1 MSQSVSTLTNG
12 GSGIFGRRSESNLGI
27 EDRICDL
34 EDDDDDVDD
43 DRDATLHRPDSG
55 FHFGTA
61 RKVNGT
67 SERNLSG
74 CSNKNKKFNFFP
86 NKGSKNDPK
95 DGSDN
100 NNSVS
105 GVNKTPRRVERSKSE
120 LGGDQIHK
128 KLIPTLSQG
137 KGDISETNKKILA
150 HWNSGVERGMK
161 LFQYGF
167 AKTKWE
173 ETPQR
178 KTPEQP
184 TDFSSKMSTLGS
196 KPINKSVDGLQQSL
210 QNVLTLK
217 KHFDASQ
224 IFSTLT
230 LDGDKTLLARK
241 GDAFKTDGSTPEEKD
256 CLQKFLEMDHG
267 EFQFIDDSATLTR
280 AVSPPLASKNLSIS
294 SLASEIF
301 QELGQSNLAEPHLKP
316 ETSESSRFRHHHQ
329 RRQRNLSSASMSAV
343 PLDLSNG
350 RYETSWNENLESNR
364 RFQNGSQLDVTATP
378 DTTLKSTSAN
388 DGSNRR
394 RRRQRN
400 LSSASMSAVV
410 LADETPSY
418 MTTSWNGEN
427 DSVEDDQRRPTFQ
440 NDSQLIASL
449 IADQTLFL
457 RHHQKRKLQ
466 RRRQQLW
473 SVGKYQQQQ
482 QQQQQQVLLKG
493 EESTNRPKQLVDPTS
508 QHVVLRRCSSLT
520 QTYPDEEASQDA
532 SLSSRSSV
540 VIQDN
545 GSSRLSSPAAN
556 IRFLYSGKYRP
567 TFQQDPQTQPPQQQ
581 QPQQQQQQQQ
591 LQLQPTN
598 GNIIDDDD
606 NRASPWVLSNKL
618 SSFARRRRSSSTS
631 LHAYDDDNDES
642 LHQLV
647 NNNKKLNGSG
657 KPAAVSDYR

>member
-1 MSQSVSTLTNG
+1 MSQSVTTLTNG
-12 GSGIFGRRSESNLGI
+12 GSGIFVRRSESNLGV

-34 EDDDDDVDD
+34 EDDDEDEE
-43 DRDATLHRPDSG
+43 RDATLRRPDPT

-67 SERNLSG
+67 SERNSTG
-74 CSNKNKKFNFFP
+74 NGNKNKKFMFFP
-86 NKGSKNDPK
+86 NKGNKGGEQKESTE
-95 DGSDN
+95 N
-100 NNSVS
+100 NNSVAANN
-105 GVNKTPRRVERSKSE
+105 NKTPRRVERSKSE
-120 LGGDQIHK
+120 LGGDQVHK
-128 KLIPTLSQG
+128 KPIPTMSQSN
-137 KGDISETNKKILA
+137 KGDLSETNKKILA

-173 ETPQR
+173 EPQQK
-178 KTPEQP
+178 KTSDPAP
-184 TDFSSKMSTLGS
+184 DFTSKMSTLGS

-230 LDGDKTLLARK
+230 LDGDKTLPAK
-241 GDAFKTDGSTPEEKD
+241 KSDASKHEASLNDGTPEEKD

-280 AVSPPLASKNLSIS
+280 AISPPASASKNLSIS

-301 QELGQSNLAEPHLKP
+301 QELGQSSLAEPLPKP
-316 ETSESSRFRHHHQ
+316 DVSESSRFRHHHQ
-329 RRQRNLSSASMSAV
+329 RRQRNLSTASMSAV
-343 PLDLSNG
+343 PLEMSNG
-350 RYETSWNENLESNR
+350 RYDTSWNENLESNR
-364 RFQNGSQLDVTATP
+364 RFQNGSQIDVTSE
-378 DTTLKSTSAN
+378 TTLKPTSAN
-388 DGSNRR
+388 DGANRR

-418 MTTSWNGEN
+418 MTTSWNGDKDN
-427 DSVEDDQRRPTFQ
+427 VDDDANQRRPTFQ

-457 RHHQKRKLQ
+457 RHHQKRKQQ
-466 RRRQQLW
+466 RRQQQLW
-473 SVGKYQQQQ
+473 SIGKYQQQQ
-482 QQQQQQVLLKG
+482 LSTKG
-493 EESTNRPKQLVDPTS
+493 DESTNRLQQQQLIDQAS
-508 QHVVLRRCSSLT
+508 QHLLLRRCSSLT
-520 QTYPDEEASQDA
+520 QTYPDEDASQDA

-545 GSSRLSSPAAN
+545 GSSRLSSPSTN
-556 IRFLYSGKYRP
+556 IRFLYTGKYRP
-567 TFQQDPQTQPPQQQ
+567 AFQQDPQSQPPQL
-581 QPQQQQQQQQ
+581 QPQP
-591 LQLQPTN
+591 LN
-598 GNIIDDDD
+598 GNNNDDDD
-606 NRASPWVLSNKL
+606 NRTSNPAPWVLSNKL

-631 LHAYDDDNDES
+631 LHTYDDDNDES
-642 LHQLV
+642 VQQFV
-647 NNNKKLNGSG
+647 NNNKKLNGGGG
-657 KPAAVSDYR
+657 KTAAVSDYR